1 MQPAIDLESDGGA
14 DEADAVL
21 DSQSIEFLEDVIV
34 TPTNAVEK
42 SVGEDEIEVPFKRN
56 LSKAFNSAPN
66 RQGNKRLKPAKIEKE

>member
-14 DEADAVL
+14 DEVDAVL

-42 SVGEDEIEVPFKRN
+42 
-56 LSKAFNSAPN
+56 
-66 RQGNKRLKPAKIEKE
+66 